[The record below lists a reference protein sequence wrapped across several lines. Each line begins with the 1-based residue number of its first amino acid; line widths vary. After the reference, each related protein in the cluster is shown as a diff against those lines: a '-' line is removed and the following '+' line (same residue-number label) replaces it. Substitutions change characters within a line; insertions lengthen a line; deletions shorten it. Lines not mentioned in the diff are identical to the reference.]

1 MAKKDPS
8 ASLKESIALLE
19 IQYAEEK
26 RLLKEELS
34 YVAEHMKP
42 INIIKDS
49 VSNLVS
55 TLKAERNL
63 FGTIFGTLSGYLA
76 SVVFGPKPTML
87 NKVGAKFL
95 QQIVAIAVSRNS
107 PVLTDVALNFVTNLR
122 RKVENRR
129 RSEVIDDDIIRSGGE
144 AI

>member
-1 MAKKDPS
+1 MSKKDPS
-8 ASLKESIALLE
+8 AALKESIALLE
-19 IQYAEEK
+19 IQLAEEK

-34 YVAEHMKP
+34 YVVEHLKP
-42 INIIKDS
+42 SNVIKDS
-49 VSNLVS
+49 VLNIIS
-55 TLKAERNL
+55 TLQAERNL

-76 SVVFGPKPTML
+76 SAVFGQKPTML

-107 PVLTDVALNFVTNLR
+107 PAVADVALNFVSNLR

-129 RSEVIDDDIIRSGGE
+129 RSAVISDDIIRNSGE